1 MAEPEKPSST
11 ETDTSTP
18 PRTTAER
25 TTGSRSALR
34 ERQSHARRV
43 YLDPSSPSVRSI
55 LRVVIIVLFLLF
67 IASWIEAIISSLAA
81 LFFLVVLSIFFA
93 YLIDP
98 LVRAIRRPFKKRNIE
113 RFMPRSIA
121 IVISYLIV
129 FSIVGFAIANIAPQV
144 GDQAKEF
151 GASLPE
157 YSKAI
162 RERVREVNQR
172 FDRLRIPD
180 EVQVDL
186 NTRLTD
192 LGASITTT
200 IGNFVLGAA
209 TYLPWLILVPILA
222 FFFLKDVNHF
232 RLLALR
238 MFPVGRWRYRAEL
251 VMEDLNT
258 TLAAYTRA
266 QLISC
271 ILIATI
277 CTLGFA
283 IIGLKYALLLG
294 ILAGIFEFVPLLGPV
309 TIGIIATLTAAG
321 SDRPIHAFYVAGFL
335 IVLRL
340 LQDYVL
346 YPRIVRGGIHMHPLA
361 IILSVLA
368 GEQVAGIPGVFLSI
382 PIVAVVTVIY
392 RHVLEHQG
400 RRGMLSGLIHEA
412 ESATEEIV

>member
-1 MAEPEKPSST
+1 MAEPENPGNT
-11 ETDTSTP
+11 VPEMPMP
-18 PRTTAER
+18 P
-25 TTGSRSALR
+25 TTGEFPSGSFRKAALR
-34 ERQSHARRV
+34 ERQTTARRV
-43 YLDPSSPSVRSI
+43 YLDPSSPSLRSI
-55 LRVVIIVLFLLF
+55 LRVVIVVLFLLF
-67 IASWIEAIISSLAA
+67 IASWIEAIVSSLAA
-81 LFFLVVLSIFFA
+81 LAFLVVLSIFFA

-98 LVRAIRRPFKKRNIE
+98 LVKLIRRPFKARGIE
-113 RFMPRSIA
+113 RFMPRSFA

-129 FSIVGFAIANIAPQV
+129 FSIVGFVIANIAPRV

-151 GASLPE
+151 GTNLPV
-157 YSKAI
+157 YSTAI
-162 RERVREVNQR
+162 RERVRDLNQR

-180 EVQVDL
+180 EVQADL

-192 LGASITTT
+192 LGASITATV
-200 IGNFVLGAA
+200 GNFVLALA
-209 TYLPWLILVPILA
+209 TYLPWLILVPVLA

-232 RLLALR
+232 RLLVLR

-271 ILIATI
+271 LLIATL

-309 TIGIIATLTAAG
+309 TIGIVATLTAVG
-321 SDRPIHAFYVAGFL
+321 SDRPVHGLYVAIFL
-335 IVLRL
+335 IVLRV

-382 PIVAVVTVIY
+382 PFVAVATVIY
-392 RHVLEHQG
+392 HHVLEHQG
-400 RRGMLSGLIHEA
+400 RRGLLSGLIHEA
-412 ESATEEIV
+412 ETATEE